1 MKALLRG
8 VAWGAGLI
16 VAFAGIVA
24 LYALVNDWLMPT
36 LREIL
41 AWMLGLGDFGVVALV
56 VLVVGLALG
65 GMAMF
70 ESWWG
75 GGR

>member
-1 MKALLRG
+1 MKALVRG
-8 VAWGAGLI
+8 AALGAGLI
-16 VAFAGIVA
+16 VAFAGIVG
-24 LYALVNDWLMPT
+24 LYALVNDWLVPT

-56 VLVVGLALG
+56 VLVVGLALL